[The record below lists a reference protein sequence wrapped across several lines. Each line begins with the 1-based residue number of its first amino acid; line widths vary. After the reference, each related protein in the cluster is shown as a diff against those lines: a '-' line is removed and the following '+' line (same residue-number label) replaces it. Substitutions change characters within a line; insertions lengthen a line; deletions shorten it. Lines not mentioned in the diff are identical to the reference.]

1 MALQELLRKC
11 KCKLKAFPRE
21 SPRDM
26 SLSST
31 DAGILA
37 GPVKT
42 LLGKLLASPRNGEPL
57 QTPWLGERAAERKVQ
72 TP

>member
-1 MALQELLRKC
+1 
-11 KCKLKAFPRE
+11 
-21 SPRDM
+21 M

-31 DAGILA
+31 DAGISA

-42 LLGKLLASPRNGEPL
+42 SLGKLLASPRNGEPL